1 MVVMRIENQ
10 TDKTK
15 PFSVKTKLLIVRRKS
30 QTKVTNLLIVFAKS
44 MFVMTV
50 NQWGILERDGR
61 GVYAF

>member
-50 NQWGILERDGR
+50 NQWEISE
-61 GVYAF
+61 

>member
-1 MVVMRIENQ
+1 MVVMRIEKQ

-50 NQWGILERDGR
+50 NQWGILE
-61 GVYAF
+61 